1 MTYEELEKALAPKVI
16 LSEAMIAQLKAY
28 AALLKEWNEKM
39 NLTAISEESE
49 VIEKH
54 FYDCLIPAKAFSF
67 EGKSICDLGTG
78 AGFPGLVLAIAFP
91 TSQITLVDATL
102 KKVHFLEEV
111 IKSLGLKNVK
121 IVNGRAESYSARESF
136 DIVTARAVAPLPE
149 LLEISV
155 ALVKVG
161 GIFLAMKG
169 SKGKEELAASKHAI
183 EALHLNV
190 DKIDE
195 DSLPSGDGAR
205 VNIFFKKNHKTESQF
220 PRSWSEI
227 EKKPL

>member
-1 MTYEELEKALAPKVI
+1 LAV
-16 LSEAMIAQLKAY
+16 
-28 AALLKEWNEKM
+28 
-39 NLTAISEESE
+39 
-49 VIEKH
+49 
-54 FYDCLIPAKAFSF
+54 
-67 EGKSICDLGTG
+67 
-78 AGFPGLVLAIAFP
+78 AFP

-102 KKVHFLEEV
+102 KKCHFLEEV
-111 IKSLGLKNVK
+111 IKTLSLKNVK
-121 IVNGRAESYSARESF
+121 IINARAESYSARESF

-149 LLEISV
+149 LLEISA

-183 EALHLNV
+183 ATLHLTV
-190 DKIDE
+190 DRIDE
-195 DSLPSGDGAR
+195 DSFPSGDGAR
-205 VNIFFKKNHKTESQF
+205 VNIFFKKDHKTENQF

>member
-1 MTYEELEKALAPKVI
+1 MTYEELKAALAPKVM
-16 LSEAMIAQLKAY
+16 LTDGMIAQLKTY

-49 VIEKH
+49 VVEKH
-54 FYDCLIPAKAFSF
+54 FYDCLIPAKVFSF

-102 KKVHFLEEV
+102 KKCHFLEEV
-111 IKSLGLKNVK
+111 IKALGLKNVK
-121 IVNGRAESYSARESF
+121 IVNARAETYSARESF
-136 DIVTARAVAPLPE
+136 DIVTGRAVAPLPE

-183 EALHLNV
+183 EVLHLSIER
-190 DKIDE
+190 IDE

-205 VNIFFKKNHKTESQF
+205 VNIFFKKDHKTENQF
-220 PRSWSEI
+220 PRSWAEI
-227 EKKPL
+227 QKKPL